1 VDLSPEVL
9 EQSRARI
16 QQSIT
21 RVAKKMFKEDSQVRI
36 LLKNINLNCNSLM
49 VQTTVYYCI

>member
-36 LLKNINLNCNSLM
+36 LLKNINLNFDSLM
-49 VQTTVYYCI
+49 AQTTVYYCI

>member
-36 LLKNINLNCNSLM
+36 LKNINLNFNSLM
-49 VQTTVYYCI
+49 A